1 MVERRNRFDG
11 ERADPQLLTRRN
23 FDDVVT
29 AWSQQ
34 MAEPRWNDDPRSPA
48 ETPEGREVQMI
59 VMRVRDEHDVD
70 VGLLEKA
77 LDLAGMAMQRSEPV
91 DEQWIGENADAVE
104 LEQDGRVTQETEHGR
119 RDAHP

>member
-1 MVERRNRFDG
+1 
-11 ERADPQLLTRRN
+11 
-23 FDDVVT
+23 
-29 AWSQQ
+29 

-48 ETPEGREVQMI
+48 ETPEGREMQMI
-59 VMRVRDEHDVD
+59 VMRVRDEDDVD

-91 DEQWIGENADAVE
+91 HEEWIGENADAVE

>member
-1 MVERRNRFDG
+1 
-11 ERADPQLLTRRN
+11 
-23 FDDVVT
+23 
-29 AWSQQ
+29 

-48 ETPEGREVQMI
+48 ETPEGREMQMI

-91 DEQWIGENADAVE
+91 DEEGIGENADAVE